1 MPAEKYVTEFVKE
14 AGFTPIPDRAII
26 VTYAP
31 ANMSERIAKFFS
43 NEFFALQMCQ
53 DSLVL
58 LPFGR
63 MSLMLKKDV
72 ALEIP
77 YHTIRKVE
85 VKEDMLNWRIEL
97 DTDEGMIVLSAQQKE
112 LSEWRHSGT
121 LSVGMSGLGSGI
133 TGSGALKV
141 ANWHRS
147 NLYANLEALKALP
160 FLMVRL
166 PSIWNFSLP
175 KAGRRSGIPLLHSR
189 PTCGVLYL
197 PFHSYFWLEGCIGYS
212 CLTGRFCRIT
222 PA

>member
-1 MPAEKYVTEFVKE
+1 MPAEKFVTKYVKE

-31 ANMSERIAKFFS
+31 ANKSERIARLFS

-63 MSLMLKKDV
+63 MSFMLKKDV

-77 YHTIRKVE
+77 YKTIHKVE
-85 VKEDMLNWRIEL
+85 IKEDLLNWRIEL
-97 DTDEGMIVLSAQQKE
+97 DTDEGRIALSAQQKE

-133 TGSGALKV
+133 LGSGPLKT
-141 ANWHRS
+141 ANWHR
-147 NLYANLEALKALP
+147 ANLDATLAALKALP
-160 FLMVRL
+160 
-166 PSIWNFSLP
+166 
-175 KAGRRSGIPLLHSR
+175 GRKEEI
-189 PTCGVLYL
+189 
-197 PFHSYFWLEGCIGYS
+197 
-212 CLTGRFCRIT
+212 
-222 PA
+222 A

>member
-31 ANMSERIAKFFS
+31 ANMSERVVKFFS
-43 NEFFALQMCQ
+43 NEFIALQMCQ

-63 MSLMLKKDV
+63 MSFMLKKDV

-77 YHTIRKVE
+77 YNTIRKVE
-85 VKEDMLNWRIEL
+85 VKEDMFNWRIEL
-97 DTDEGMIVLSAQQKE
+97 DTDEGMIALSAQQKE

-133 TGSGALKV
+133 MGSGALKV

-147 NLYANLEALKALP
+147 NLDATLEALKALP
-160 FLMVRL
+160 
-166 PSIWNFSLP
+166 
-175 KAGRRSGIPLLHSR
+175 GRREEI
-189 PTCGVLYL
+189 
-197 PFHSYFWLEGCIGYS
+197 
-212 CLTGRFCRIT
+212 
-222 PA
+222 A

>member
-1 MPAEKYVTEFVKE
+1 MALTIRGCRAFCIWRREFDHWRKKRPFSALACYTQTIESNHTKKRKGECTEFVKE

-31 ANMSERIAKFFS
+31 ANMSERIVKFFS
-43 NEFFALQMCQ
+43 NEFFALQMCR

-63 MSLMLKKDV
+63 MSFMLKKDV

-77 YHTIRKVE
+77 YNTIRKVE
-85 VKEDMLNWRIEL
+85 IKEDMLNWRIEL
-97 DTDEGMIVLSAQQKE
+97 DTDEGQIALSAQQKE

-141 ANWHRS
+141 ANWHR
-147 NLYANLEALKALP
+147 ANLDATLADLKALP
-160 FLMVRL
+160 GKREE
-166 PSIWNFSLP
+166 I
-175 KAGRRSGIPLLHSR
+175 A
-189 PTCGVLYL
+189 
-197 PFHSYFWLEGCIGYS
+197 
-212 CLTGRFCRIT
+212 
-222 PA
+222 

>member
-14 AGFTPIPDRAII
+14 AGFIPIPDRAII

-63 MSLMLKKDV
+63 MSFMLKKNV

-77 YHTIRKVE
+77 YSTIRKVE
-85 VKEDMLNWRIEL
+85 IKEDMLNWRIEL
-97 DTDEGMIVLSAQQKE
+97 DTSEGLIALSAQQKE

-121 LSVGMSGLGSGI
+121 LSVGMSGFGSGI
-133 TGSGALKV
+133 MGSGELKV
-141 ANWHRS
+141 SNWHR
-147 NLYANLEALKALP
+147 ANLDATLAALKALP
-160 FLMVRL
+160 
-166 PSIWNFSLP
+166 
-175 KAGRRSGIPLLHSR
+175 GRK
-189 PTCGVLYL
+189 
-197 PFHSYFWLEGCIGYS
+197 EEN
-212 CLTGRFCRIT
+212 
-222 PA
+222 A

>member
-14 AGFTPIPDRAII
+14 AGFSPIPDRAII

-31 ANMSERIAKFFS
+31 ANMSERVVKFFS

-63 MSLMLKKDV
+63 MSFMLKKDV

-77 YHTIRKVE
+77 YNTIRKVE
-85 VKEDMLNWRIEL
+85 VKEDMFNWRIEL
-97 DTDEGMIVLSAQQKE
+97 DTDEGMIALFAQQKE

-133 TGSGALKV
+133 MGSGALKV

-147 NLYANLEALKALP
+147 NLDATLEALKALP
-160 FLMVRL
+160 
-166 PSIWNFSLP
+166 
-175 KAGRRSGIPLLHSR
+175 GRREEI
-189 PTCGVLYL
+189 
-197 PFHSYFWLEGCIGYS
+197 
-212 CLTGRFCRIT
+212 
-222 PA
+222 A